1 MTTRKLP
8 LNTWM
13 VVRQYASW
21 KNIDLVSK
29 HDTQQAAEAERDRRN
44 TAAADRPYRAC
55 VVVEPVAQRMGG
67 QFAPTATKSRTEP
80 RYSCRSLLGA
90 HIVEEITGDMKVGEV
105 VRRWPQTAEV
115 FRTKRCPDAENQFT
129 ARIMTVR
136 SVARMDGVDLAS
148 LLAELNRAAV
158 HLPTR

>member
-55 VVVEPVAQRMGG
+55 VALRRGWEGNSRPPQRNRG
-67 QFAPTATKSRTEP
+67 TEP

-115 FRTKRCPDAENQFT
+115 FRTKGCPDAENQFT